1 MNQPQPTPPD
11 DPRPQTPEKRHL
23 PKLGWILP
31 MMALVLP
38 FLGFYCTNFVKGPP
52 KPTSSE
58 DFVPDPIRGALLF
71 TVHCARCHGETGKG
85 DGPMAKGQPKPPRDL
100 TIGGWTLA
108 TNPVRFKEILI
119 SGIDGGLMPSF
130 KLLSNRD
137 QDNLVDFTWKMGMD
151 TKKPK
156 PESKK

>member
-1 MNQPQPTPPD
+1 MPSV
-11 DPRPQTPEKRHL
+11 KRHL
-23 PKLGWILP
+23 GGMAWILP
-31 MMALVLP
+31 LLALALP
-38 FLGFYCTNFVKGPP
+38 LLAFYCTNFIKGPP

-58 DFVPDPIRGALLF
+58 DFVADPIRGALLF
-71 TVHCARCHGETGKG
+71 TMHCARCHGETGKG
-85 DGPMAKGQPKPPRDL
+85 DGVMAKGQLKPPRDL

-108 TNPVRFKEILI
+108 TNPIKFKEILI

-137 QDNLVDFTWKMGMD
+137 RDNLVDFTWKMGME

-156 PESKK
+156 SNGKKDESSKPIPQK

>member
-1 MNQPQPTPPD
+1 
-11 DPRPQTPEKRHL
+11 
-23 PKLGWILP
+23 
-31 MMALVLP
+31 
-38 FLGFYCTNFVKGPP
+38 
-52 KPTSSE
+52 
-58 DFVPDPIRGALLF
+58 
-71 TVHCARCHGETGKG
+71 
-85 DGPMAKGQPKPPRDL
+85 MAKGQPKPPRDL